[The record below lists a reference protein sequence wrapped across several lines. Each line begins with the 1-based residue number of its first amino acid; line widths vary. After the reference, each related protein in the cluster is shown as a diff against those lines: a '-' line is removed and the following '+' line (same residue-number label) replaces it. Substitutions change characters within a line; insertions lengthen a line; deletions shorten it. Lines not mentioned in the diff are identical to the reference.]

1 MKHIGIAAVT
11 AEGAALVYRQICA
24 LADKRLGGHRHPE
37 ITLHSFS
44 LAEHVNVGADRHDKW
59 ADLLTRSIAK
69 LHASGADFVICPS
82 NTPNEVYARVAPRL
96 PVPWLHIAQAVRREA
111 QGRGLKRLLLLGTRF
126 TLQSRLYDD
135 LFEGSGIT
143 FLRPDDGETSRI
155 HQIIIDDPVPGRAS
169 AETCAWFSRLIGK
182 YAAQEADGVI
192 LGCTELPLVI
202 DEDSSSMAVLDSTAA
217 PAARALEHA
226 LADQATSAGA

>member
-37 ITLHSFS
+37 ITLHSFL

-82 NTPNEVYARVAPRL
+82 NTPHEVYARVAPRL

-135 LFEGSGIT
+135 LFEGSGSSCPLAACT
-143 FLRPDDGETSRI
+143 LRRRR
-155 HQIIIDDPVPGRAS
+155 HQ
-169 AETCAWFSRLIGK
+169 
-182 YAAQEADGVI
+182 AAQHAHVLRRQRHRRRAGRQAAAHPSAC
-192 LGCTELPLVI
+192 GSI
-202 DEDSSSMAVLDSTAA
+202 DPFNYQYDSCIRFMHK
-217 PAARALEHA
+217 R
-226 LADQATSAGA
+226 